1 MNKEKLKKK
10 FSEGNRRA
18 FNIVYDNYCDAMFAI
33 CLRYTKNK
41 DEASDI
47 LQDAFIKVFEK
58 CETYKPEYEIGGW
71 IKRIVIN
78 TAINYLRKNKRFDL
92 TDNFD
97 SFENIEEVKDFEIEN
112 TNGLYE
118 KLLEI
123 LKDLPT
129 GYQTVFNLYVFE
141 NLSHKEIADYMNISI
156 NTSKSQLFKSRKM
169 ISKILSEK
177 NIIKK

>member
-33 CLRYTKNK
+33 CLRYTKNR
-41 DEASDI
+41 DEAADI
-47 LQDAFIKVFEK
+47 LQDSFIKIFEK
-58 CETYKPEYEIGGW
+58 CKTYNPEFEIGGW
-71 IKRIVIN
+71 IKKIVIN

-97 SFENIEEVKDFEIEN
+97 AFENTEEINDFEIEN

-118 KLLEI
+118 NLLDI
-123 LKDLPT
+123 LKDIPI
-129 GYQTVFNLYVFE
+129 GYQTVFNLFVFE
-141 NLSHKEIADYMNISI
+141 NLSHQEIADYLNISV

-169 ISKILSEK
+169 ITKILIERK
-177 NIIKK
+177 IIKA